1 MFNGCTNLSDITV
14 NFANWA
20 DGNYTNNWVSNVSST
35 GVFNKP
41 GNLAEINGDSYI
53 PVNWECVNGDNVN
66 DDVPSSPLCIE
77 TIAPAEIEIVLE
89 YNNSSSSNDYMN
101 INNESSSSNY

>member
-20 DGNYTNNWVSNVSST
+20 DGNYTESWVSNVSSK

-41 GNLAEINGDSYI
+41 GNLDEQYGNSYI
-53 PVNWECVNGDNVN
+53 PDGWECVNGDNVN
-66 DDVPSSPLCIE
+66 DDVPSSPSCIE